1 MLGIGRR
8 EFITLV
14 GGVAAWPLV
23 ARAQQPAMPVIG
35 YLSFGSPSPFVHFT
49 AAFRKGLEEGGYVD
63 GKNVVIEYR
72 WAENQTNKLN
82 PLASELVGQRVA
94 VIVATGGS
102 QTAVAAKLA
111 TSTIPIVFTGGG
123 DPVSLGLVASLN
135 QPGGN
140 ATGVTNFGVT
150 LDGKRLELLR
160 ELIPRADVVA
170 VLFSSEIPSADS
182 QLRDIQLAAQTL
194 GQTIYP
200 VGVNSARDFEQAFA
214 SIVQRGAGALLVT
227 SAALFTNRR
236 DELVALASRHA
247 VPAIY
252 SFREFTGSGGLISY
266 GTNNADGY
274 RQAGVYTA
282 RILKGEKPAN
292 LPVMQPTKFE
302 LIVNLKTAK
311 TLGNGSAYAARP
323 RRRGDRMKRRELS
336 ASNKAPWNR
345 HFLH

>member
-1 MLGIGRR
+1 MRR
-8 EFITLV
+8 RTFITLF
-14 GGVAAWPLV
+14 GGTAAWPLV

-35 YLSFGSPSPFVHFT
+35 YLSLGSPSPFVHFT

-170 VLFSSEIPSADS
+170 VLFSSEIE
-182 QLRDIQLAAQTL
+182 LRDIQLAAQTL

-252 SFREFTGSGGLISY
+252 SFREFAGSGGLISY

-311 TLGNGSAYAARP
+311 TLGITVPPTLLARA
-323 RRRGDRMKRRELS
+323 DEVIE
-336 ASNKAPWNR
+336 
-345 HFLH
+345 

>member
-1 MLGIGRR
+1 MMKRR
-8 EFITLV
+8 EFIAGL
-14 GGVAAWPLV
+14 GSAAAWPY
-23 ARAQQPAMPVIG
+23 AGSAQQQPAMPLIG

-63 GKNVVIEYR
+63 GKNAVIEYR
-72 WAENQTNKLN
+72 WAENQANKLN

-123 DPVSLGLVASLN
+123 DPVRLGLVASLN

-170 VLFSSEIPSADS
+170 VLFSSEIPTADS

-194 GQTIYP
+194 GQTIGP
-200 VGVNSARDFEQAFA
+200 VPVNSAGDFEQAFA
-214 SIVQRGAGALLVT
+214 SIVQRGAGGLLVT
-227 SAALFTNRR
+227 SAALFHK
-236 DELVALASRHA
+236 S
-247 VPAIY
+247 P
-252 SFREFTGSGGLISY
+252 S
-266 GTNNADGY
+266 
-274 RQAGVYTA
+274 
-282 RILKGEKPAN
+282 
-292 LPVMQPTKFE
+292 
-302 LIVNLKTAK
+302 
-311 TLGNGSAYAARP
+311 
-323 RRRGDRMKRRELS
+323 
-336 ASNKAPWNR
+336 
-345 HFLH
+345 

>member
-1 MLGIGRR
+1 MRR
-8 EFITLV
+8 RTFITLF
-14 GGVAAWPLV
+14 GGTAAWPLV

-35 YLSFGSPSPFVHFT
+35 YLNSGSPSPFVHFT

-200 VGVNSARDFEQAFA
+200 VPVNSARDFERHSQASFSVA
-214 SIVQRGAGALLVT
+214 RERYSLLRQRFLQIGAMNLLRWHRVT
-227 SAALFTNRR
+227 RFPQYIHS
-236 DELVALASRHA
+236 E
-247 VPAIY
+247 
-252 SFREFTGSGGLISY
+252 
-266 GTNNADGY
+266 
-274 RQAGVYTA
+274 
-282 RILKGEKPAN
+282 N
-292 LPVMQPTKFE
+292 LP
-302 LIVNLKTAK
+302 
-311 TLGNGSAYAARP
+311 ARVV
-323 RRRGDRMKRRELS
+323 
-336 ASNKAPWNR
+336 
-345 HFLH
+345 

>member
-1 MLGIGRR
+1 MRR
-8 EFITLV
+8 RNFITLF
-14 GGVAAWPLV
+14 GGTAAWPLV

-72 WAENQTNKLN
+72 WAENQTNRLN

-102 QTAVAAKLA
+102 QTARAAKLA

-123 DPVSLGLVASLN
+123 DPVTLGLVASLN

-160 ELIPRADVVA
+160 ELIPRADVIA
-170 VLFSSEIPSADS
+170 VLFSSELPGADS
-182 QLRDIQLAAQTL
+182 HLRDIQLAAETL

-200 VGVNSARDFEQAFA
+200 VRVNSARDFEQAFA
-214 SIVQRGAGALLVT
+214 SIVQRRAGALLVPST
-227 SAALFTNRR
+227 ALCTNRR

-252 SFREFTGSGGLISY
+252 SFREFADSGGLISY
-266 GTNNADGY
+266 GTNIADGY

-302 LIVNLKTAK
+302 LVVNLKTAK
-311 TLGNGSAYAARP
+311 TLGITVPPTLLARA
-323 RRRGDRMKRRELS
+323 DEVIE
-336 ASNKAPWNR
+336 
-345 HFLH
+345 

>member
-1 MLGIGRR
+1 MRRRAFIAALGGA
-8 EFITLV
+8 
-14 GGVAAWPLV
+14 AAWPLV

-82 PLASELVGQRVA
+82 PLASELVGQVA

-170 VLFSSEIPSADS
+170 VLFSSERPSADS

-200 VGVNSARDFEQAFA
+200 VRVNGARDFEQAFA

-247 VPAIY
+247 VWR
-252 SFREFTGSGGLISY
+252 SIS
-266 GTNNADGY
+266 
-274 RQAGVYTA
+274 R
-282 RILKGEKPAN
+282 P
-292 LPVMQPTKFE
+292 
-302 LIVNLKTAK
+302 
-311 TLGNGSAYAARP
+311 P
-323 RRRGDRMKRRELS
+323 RRSGSRCRQRCS
-336 ASNKAPWNR
+336 PAPTR
-345 HFLH
+345 

>member
-1 MLGIGRR
+1 
-8 EFITLV
+8 
-14 GGVAAWPLV
+14 
-23 ARAQQPAMPVIG
+23 
-35 YLSFGSPSPFVHFT
+35 
-49 AAFRKGLEEGGYVD
+49 
-63 GKNVVIEYR
+63 VIEYR

-170 VLFSSEIPSADS
+170 VLFSSEIADS

-200 VGVNSARDFEQAFA
+200 VRVNSARDFEQAFA

-252 SFREFTGSGGLISY
+252 SFREFAGSGGLISY

-311 TLGNGSAYAARP
+311 TLGITVPPTLLARA
-323 RRRGDRMKRRELS
+323 DEVIE
-336 ASNKAPWNR
+336 
-345 HFLH
+345 

>member
-1 MLGIGRR
+1 MPHKTRFFGHMRR
-8 EFITLV
+8 RTFITLF
-14 GGVAAWPLV
+14 GGTAAWPLV

-82 PLASELVGQRVA
+82 PLASELVAQRVA

-170 VLFSSEIPSADS
+170 VLFSSEIPSDDS
-182 QLRDIQLAAQTL
+182 HLRDIQLAAQTL

-200 VGVNSARDFEQAFA
+200 VRVNSARDFEQAFA

-252 SFREFTGSGGLISY
+252 SFREFAGSGGLISY
-266 GTNNADGY
+266 GTNIADGY

-311 TLGNGSAYAARP
+311 TLGITVPPTLLARA
-323 RRRGDRMKRRELS
+323 DEVIE
-336 ASNKAPWNR
+336 
-345 HFLH
+345 

>member
-1 MLGIGRR
+1 
-8 EFITLV
+8 
-14 GGVAAWPLV
+14 
-23 ARAQQPAMPVIG
+23 QQLAVPVIG
-35 YLSFGSPSPFVHFT
+35 YLSFGSPSAFAHFT

-194 GQTIYP
+194 GQVP
-200 VGVNSARDFEQAFA
+200 SRF
-214 SIVQRGAGALLVT
+214 LLE
-227 SAALFTNRR
+227 F
-236 DELVALASRHA
+236 DVAQSPSDMKLS
-247 VPAIY
+247 
-252 SFREFTGSGGLISY
+252 S
-266 GTNNADGY
+266 
-274 RQAGVYTA
+274 Q
-282 RILKGEKPAN
+282 
-292 LPVMQPTKFE
+292 
-302 LIVNLKTAK
+302 
-311 TLGNGSAYAARP
+311 AARSI
-323 RRRGDRMKRRELS
+323 G
-336 ASNKAPWNR
+336 
-345 HFLH
+345 